1 MEESM
6 THSIEDVQQSA
17 VEIGDDIKR
26 ARLLAGLTQ
35 RQLAEKIGM
44 RQPAITRIERG
55 THIPTWVTLDKI
67 ADALG
72 MRLRVELT
80 GTPSAK

>member
-1 MEESM
+1 M

-17 VEIGDDIKR
+17 IEIGADIKR
-26 ARLLAGLTQ
+26 ARTLAGMTQ
-35 RQLAEKIGM
+35 RQLADRIGM

-72 MRLRVELT
+72 MALRVELT
-80 GTPSAK
+80 GTPNVQ